1 MATSTCDLARDAF
14 LSNLNN
20 KSKLIVLLREHFT
33 AYYTFYQAEADADAV
48 MVRTRSAKV
57 QPSSCMRGSIK
68 LGMYS
73 IAQIR
78 NL

>member
-20 KSKLIVLLREHFT
+20 KSKLIVLLREHLT

-48 MVRTRSAKV
+48 MVRTAV
-57 QPSSCMRGSIK
+57 TSCETSTTSR
-68 LGMYS
+68 
-73 IAQIR
+73 
-78 NL
+78 